1 MKTAAVI
8 AECNPFQKGHEY
20 LIRRVREETG
30 ADRILLLLSGDY
42 VQRGLP
48 AVTERRVRAEMAL
61 RCGADLVLSYPTRY
75 ATSSAEAFAYHA
87 VSMIVSLGCADV
99 LAFGS
104 ECGDLGALKEAAA
117 FFLDESEKFKENIR
131 ANLQS
136 GDTFA
141 AARAKAAGKYAAL
154 IGSPNNILAVEYLKA
169 LAKTGSG
176 MEAYTVKR
184 AAYADISASRI
195 RTQLAEG
202 GRKDEFSA
210 GKPEKEIGRQNAANA
225 IPPEACELLRK
236 DLSVNGM
243 VQEDDYSLLLH
254 DRILRADTADDLTKY
269 HEVTPALAGS
279 ILSLRKEYRG
289 FEAFASALHTKN
301 RTHSA
306 VNRALLHIAL
316 GIEKSEKSAY
326 FTQILGFRTD
336 AGELMKKIAKSSS
349 VPVVAKAANAAGI
362 LDPDE
367 MSLFREEMRV
377 CDLFEGIR
385 AGNAGR
391 AFQPEIAKSPVKAG
405 E

>member
-8 AECNPFQKGHEY
+8 AECNPFHKGHEY

-87 VSMIVSLGCADV
+87 VSMIGSLGCADV

-117 FFLDESEKFKENIR
+117 FFLDESEEFKENIR

-154 IGSPNNILAVEYLKA
+154 VGSPNNILAVEYLKA
-169 LAKTGSG
+169 LAKTESS
-176 MEAYTVKR
+176 MEVFTVKR
-184 AAYADISASRI
+184 AAYGDISASRI
-195 RTQLAEG
+195 RMQLAESE
-202 GRKDEFSA
+202 RNEKD
-210 GKPEKEIGRQNAANA
+210 AADG
-225 IPPEACELLRK
+225 ISPEACELLRK

-243 VQEDDYSLLLH
+243 VQADDYSLLLH

-289 FEAFASALHTKN
+289 FTAFASALHTKN

-316 GIEKSEKSAY
+316 GIEKSEKSAC
-326 FTQILGFRTD
+326 FTQILGFRPD
-336 AGELMKKIAKSSS
+336 AGELMKKIAMKSS
-349 VPVVAKAANAAGI
+349 VPVVAKAADAAEI

-367 MSLFREEMRV
+367 MSLFREELRV
-377 CDLFEGIR
+377 CDLLEGIR
-385 AGNAGR
+385 ARNAGR
-391 AFQPEIAKSPVKAG
+391 AFRPEITKSPVKAG
-405 E
+405 VRQNGKI